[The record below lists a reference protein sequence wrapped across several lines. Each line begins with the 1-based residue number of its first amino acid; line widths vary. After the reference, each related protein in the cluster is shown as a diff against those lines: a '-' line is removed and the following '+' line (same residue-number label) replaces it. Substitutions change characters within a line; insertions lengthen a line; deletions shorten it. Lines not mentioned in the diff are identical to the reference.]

1 MKSVPAIEKQWKFVL
16 LYQPPVNILDRFQQ
30 PGYENLLLKA
40 AYNDKEFKITP
51 SSTTVAVNVT
61 VFLNCSGLGGPGNT
75 YQWSTGQ
82 ITPTLQLNVT
92 NGTSDGGTYTCVV
105 TNAAGS
111 GSASATVYVTPTIIT
126 QPSDVL
132 AVVNGNVTLRGKGED
147 NGQEVG
153 QAPGDSQGS
162 PARPQE
168 EGRDSASKR
177 KESHEGIQRAEPQRE
192 GGREA
197 QGKDWDTQKEDIWK
211 SHQRGSVKINLNGPA
226 RSESD
231 HQVPKKKGQPSKR
244 DKRGKK
250 KRKTK

>member
-1 MKSVPAIEKQWKFVL
+1 MCCLIICYAFCPSTGVTV
-16 LYQPPVNILDRFQQ
+16 
-30 PGYENLLLKA
+30 
-40 AYNDKEFKITP
+40 TP

-132 AVVNGNVTLRGKGED
+132 AVVNGNVTLVYEA
-147 NGQEVG
+147 E
-153 QAPGDSQGS
+153 AFP
-162 PARPQE
+162 PPQYLWE
-168 EGRDSASKR
+168 HIGGNITGRSNMMGLNSK
-177 KESHEGIQRAEPQRE
+177 K
-192 GGREA
+192 
-197 QGKDWDTQKEDIWK
+197 
-211 SHQRGSVKINLNGPA
+211 LNG
-226 RSESD
+226 
-231 HQVPKKKGQPSKR
+231 VIC
-244 DKRGKK
+244 
-250 KRKTK
+250 